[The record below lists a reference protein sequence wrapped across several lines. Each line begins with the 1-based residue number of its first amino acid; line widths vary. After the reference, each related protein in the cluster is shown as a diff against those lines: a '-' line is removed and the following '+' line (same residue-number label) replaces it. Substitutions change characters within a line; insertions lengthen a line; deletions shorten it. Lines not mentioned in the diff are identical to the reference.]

1 MSEWNNSSAEERIQ
15 RWRDFRES
23 LAGLSDEE
31 VLNNV
36 AEFFASV
43 PIGGRCIDYYTS
55 DSWPTPWELLYHQL
69 FCTSSI
75 SLLIYHTLC
84 VAIGEDRV
92 AIVLADTGNDRCLIP
107 IVDKQ
112 RVFNYEL
119 GKVNNITK
127 CTTLEIVD
135 EFIDAEMHQIK

>member
-1 MSEWNNSSAEERIQ
+1 MSEWNNSSAEERIG

-23 LAGLSDEE
+23 LAGLSDED

-43 PIGGRCIDYYTS
+43 PIGGRCIDYYTPE
-55 DSWPTPWELLYHQL
+55 SWPNPWELLYHKL

-84 VAIGEDRV
+84 ITLGSERV
-92 AIVLADTGNDRCLIP
+92 QIILADTKDDLCLLP
-107 IVDKQ
+107 LVDKKHI
-112 RVFNYEL
+112 FNLEL
-119 GKVNNITK
+119 GKVNNIK
-127 CTTLEIVD
+127 D
-135 EFIDAEMHQIK
+135 YSIKILDTFADHKIEQVQ

>member
-23 LAGLSDEE
+23 LAGLPDEE

-43 PIGGRCIDYYTS
+43 PIGGRCIDYYTPE
-55 DSWPTPWELLYHQL
+55 SWPNPWELLYHNL

-84 VAIGEDRV
+84 ITLGSERV
-92 AIVLADTGNDRCLIP
+92 QIILADTKDDLCLLP
-107 IVDKQ
+107 LVDNKYI
-112 RVFNYEL
+112 FNLEL
-119 GKVNNITK
+119 GKVNNIK
-127 CTTLEIVD
+127 D
-135 EFIDAEMHQIK
+135 YSIKILDTFDDHKIEQVQ